1 MDWTTL
7 TGELN
12 LEALSEQIEQLFP
25 NFSIDFSSLL
35 GQILSGNA
43 KEAFAGLAASLKN
56 GMLAEMAGM
65 KNLLLTLLIIG
76 VLSALFTVV
85 MQSFDNHQIADI
97 AHFISYLLMLFVV
110 LRTFT
115 QAADIAGELLGR
127 ILLFV
132 RLFVP
137 TFMLALGLSAGAA
150 TAAGYYQL
158 ILLLIYGVEQVLKSI
173 GLPAVNIYM
182 MLVVMNGIW
191 EEERLGMLVELLQKG
206 VAGFLKFLLTCIT
219 GIGLLQS
226 MVTPVLEHLKLNA
239 AGKAL
244 SAIPG
249 LGGLAEGTDQ
259 LLIGSA
265 VLVKNGLGV
274 AAFLLLLALC
284 IGPFARLLLYAG
296 ILKLC
301 AALLGMTADKR
312 ITGCV
317 NKAGDGLLLLLKIS
331 YTACACFLIMFA
343 IITCLAGKIG

>member
-1 MDWTTL
+1 MK
-7 TGELN
+7 N
-12 LEALSEQIEQLFP
+12 
-25 NFSIDFSSLL
+25 
-35 GQILSGNA
+35 
-43 KEAFAGLAASLKN
+43 SLK
-56 GMLAEMAGM
+56 
-65 KNLLLTLLIIG
+65 
-76 VLSALFTVV
+76 S
-85 MQSFDNHQIADI
+85 
-97 AHFISYLLMLFVV
+97 
-110 LRTFT
+110 
-115 QAADIAGELLGR
+115 IAGELLGR

-249 LGGLAEGTDQ
+249 LGGLAEGTAQ

>member
-56 GMLAEMAGM
+56 GVLAEMAGM

-226 MVTPVLEHLKLNA
+226 MVTPVLEHLKLKCGGQGSVGN
-239 AGKAL
+239 
-244 SAIPG
+244 SRPG
-249 LGGLAEGTDQ
+249 RPGGGHSPASYRLRGSCKKRPGRGGLP
-259 LLIGSA
+259 S
-265 VLVKNGLGV
+265 
-274 AAFLLLLALC
+274 
-284 IGPFARLLLYAG
+284 FARPVHRPF
-296 ILKLC
+296 C
-301 AALLGMTADKR
+301 QAAAVCRYIEAVRGPS
-312 ITGCV
+312 GH
-317 NKAGDGLLLLLKIS
+317 DG
-331 YTACACFLIMFA
+331 
-343 IITCLAGKIG
+343 